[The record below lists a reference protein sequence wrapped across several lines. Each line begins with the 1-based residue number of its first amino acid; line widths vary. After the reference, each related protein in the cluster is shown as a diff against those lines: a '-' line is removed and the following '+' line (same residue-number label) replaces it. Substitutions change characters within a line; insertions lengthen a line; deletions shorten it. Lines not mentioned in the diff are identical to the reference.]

1 MLHLGCSFSLQD
13 QNTKQEKSVSLFDS
27 RVLCLIRVVWPCLYT
42 PDAALPVLH
51 GGVCLAIISP
61 DIWAHLLTSTN
72 CCILGMFELKLHS
85 VALSVRQFCSQAQLT
100 YSCWITASRCGRLLQ
115 YNDET
120 FSNTRR
126 CRKTRQAQQNIPS
139 CLCLCCLVS
148 LPCRGEYC
156 QHCTAVP
163 YPHSMLCN
171 PAKASNTAKTPPSR
185 VRIMSDTPIPRQAQ
199 KMHIVLHQP
208 ERHTSTAT
216 NIHVMLGVFQLQALT
231 GCMQWWTSCSL

>member
-1 MLHLGCSFSLQD
+1 MALSVYTRCSTASAAWGCLPGHHQSRYMGSFVDNYKLLH
-13 QNTKQEKSVSLFDS
+13 
-27 RVLCLIRVVWPCLYT
+27 
-42 PDAALPVLH
+42 
-51 GGVCLAIISP
+51 
-61 DIWAHLLTSTN
+61 
-72 CCILGMFELKLHS
+72 LGMFELKLNS

-148 LPCRGEYC
+148 LPCSGEYC
-156 QHCTAVP
+156 QHCTAVS

-171 PAKASNTAKTPPSR
+171 PAKAGNTAKTPPSR
-185 VRIMSDTPIPRQAQ
+185 VRYLIPPYLDKHKKCTLCCISLSDIHKRPQ
-199 KMHIVLHQP
+199 
-208 ERHTSTAT
+208 TST
-216 NIHVMLGVFQLQALT
+216 
-231 GCMQWWTSCSL
+231 SCWVYSSFRV